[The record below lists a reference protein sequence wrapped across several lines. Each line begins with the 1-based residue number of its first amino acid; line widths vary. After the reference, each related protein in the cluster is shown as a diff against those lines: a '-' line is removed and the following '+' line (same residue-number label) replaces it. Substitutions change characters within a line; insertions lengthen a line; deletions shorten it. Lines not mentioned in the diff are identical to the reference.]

1 MILVNVKKGDIMKHK
16 QQQTYHALVA
26 ISIFLL
32 IIVPVQI
39 KAFWYALRI
48 IVLLS
53 IVLFLKYM
61 VKNADMKNRHI
72 ITFKSYFWLEILIYF
87 IYHQYAASNTLYLSI
102 LFFGYIMVLV
112 ISFVYGKKIKWKE
125 SAGFLVEYSNAIVHA
140 FQKFKAPFSGK
151 IVHIFPEQSA
161 VI

>member
-1 MILVNVKKGDIMKHK
+1 MKHK

-112 ISFVYGKKIKWKE
+112 RFKE
-125 SAGFLVEYSNAIVHA
+125 
-140 FQKFKAPFSGK
+140 
-151 IVHIFPEQSA
+151 
-161 VI
+161 

>member
-125 SAGFLVEYSNAIVHA
+125 SAGFLVIEIGL
-140 FQKFKAPFSGK
+140 F
-151 IVHIFPEQSA
+151 IFM
-161 VI
+161 ILDILY

>member
-1 MILVNVKKGDIMKHK
+1 
-16 QQQTYHALVA
+16 
-26 ISIFLL
+26 
-32 IIVPVQI
+32 
-39 KAFWYALRI
+39 
-48 IVLLS
+48 
-53 IVLFLKYM
+53 M

-125 SAGFLVEYSNAIVHA
+125 SAGFLVIEIGL
-140 FQKFKAPFSGK
+140 F
-151 IVHIFPEQSA
+151 IFM
-161 VI
+161 ILDILY